1 MHPAHHEAALA
12 AFFRR
17 HDIAIPAEPAGTA
30 AFARMGCVLLA
41 ARLLRENRFVIR
53 SIGGGL
59 HFRIGA
65 TEFHAEDRNLAG
77 ISAVLATL
85 FEEIEAGRAPD
96 WNGSQIDR
104 MALLLRRAATSG
116 LPADADMLAREGIRQ
131 HLIAE
136 SGFEAAQL
144 AEAMAVAERTFLAH
158 ARARGFGDDH
168 NSEAA

>member
-17 HDIAIPAEPAGTA
+17 HDIAIPETPTP
-30 AFARMGCVLLA
+30 AFARMGGALFC
-41 ARLLRENRFVIR
+41 ARLLRDNRFTIT
-53 SIGGGL
+53 SIGSGL
-59 HFRIGA
+59 RFRIGA
-65 TEFHAEDRNLAG
+65 TEFDAEDRTIAG
-77 ISAVLATL
+77 FGAVLATL

-104 MALLLRRAATSG
+104 MALLLRRAAISG
-116 LPADADMLAREGIRQ
+116 LSADADMLAAEGIAN

-144 AEAMAVAERTFLAH
+144 AEAMAVAERTFQTHLA
-158 ARARGFGDDH
+158 ARDADAAR
-168 NSEAA
+168 EAA